1 MNETTMGTE
10 AWRLDGNAA
19 AGLLSEMFAR
29 DVTIAQATCAGCGA
43 TKTVGALY
51 LYAQEMG
58 AVLRCPGCDNV
69 VLRLSRTHTHLWLDA
84 SGARSIAIPVAPGH
98 VA

>member
-1 MNETTMGTE
+1 MNETKVGTE
-10 AWRLDGNAA
+10 TRRLDGNAA

-29 DVTIAQATCAGCGA
+29 DVTIAQATCGGCGA
-43 TKTVGALY
+43 TKTIGALY

-58 AVLRCPGCDNV
+58 AVLRCPGCENV

-84 SGARSIAIPVAPGH
+84 SGARCIAMPFTPGH
-98 VA
+98 TA

>member
-1 MNETTMGTE
+1 MSETMGTE
-10 AWRLDGNAA
+10 TWRLDGNAA

-43 TKTVGALY
+43 TKTIGTLF

-58 AVLRCPGCDNV
+58 AVLRCPGCENV

-84 SGARSIAIPVAPGH
+84 TGARSIAIPFASGQP
-98 VA
+98 A